1 MILFVVRHA
10 KAFERD
16 SREWPDDSLR
26 PLTKG
31 GIRKFEA
38 LALRVRELYDPPELV
53 YASGFARAWETAEIL
68 RREAQWA
75 KPIRCSALECDHDRG
90 VEMTRVLLSLR
101 TEKTIAIVGHE
112 PMLSDLVGDLLGS
125 AGPAIL
131 MSKGAIAVLE
141 LSDWTLMA
149 SGNSHPGAS
158 ATLLALVDPK
168 WVA

>member
-1 MILFVVRHA
+1 
-10 KAFERD
+10 
-16 SREWPDDSLR
+16 
-26 PLTKG
+26 
-31 GIRKFEA
+31 
-38 LALRVRELYDPPELV
+38 
-53 YASGFARAWETAEIL
+53 
-68 RREAQWA
+68 
-75 KPIRCSALECDHDRG
+75 
-90 VEMTRVLLSLR
+90 MTRVLLSLR